1 MSTTRARENATLSF
15 GKPAGR
21 GSVEE
26 TFYPWTLTVDRFTAQ
41 GLMPVYGQAPPPD
54 PESERFFPTAFGDDT
69 LRYEAQFGFD
79 PVRRISFTLPFRRL
93 DDVLLAE
100 DAGSVTRRNSHG
112 QVVKIDKATGRT
124 FKLLEA
130 VRDRADWQRIKA
142 AGEALAERYY
152 TKSRIA
158 RAYGHLKDAHQRG
171 DFPIRLNLEGFFWTP
186 RELMGIEPHLFAFY
200 DQPDL
205 LHAINET
212 ILDVYTQKL
221 PLLLELIP
229 ADVVYIMEDL
239 SGKNGPMLSPELF
252 DAFVGSYYARLVPV
266 LKANGVRHVFVD
278 TDGDFMRLIP
288 HFIKAGI
295 EGFLPLDVNAG
306 MDITAVRRLYPE
318 LKLIGGY
325 NKLRIAEGQD
335 AIEREFE
342 RILPVIRQG
351 GYIPG
356 ADHQVPPSASLEDYR
371 FYIRL
376 LKAAMTQSGLDT

>member
-1 MSTTRARENATLSF
+1 
-15 GKPAGR
+15 
-21 GSVEE
+21 
-26 TFYPWTLTVDRFTAQ
+26 
-41 GLMPVYGQAPPPD
+41 
-54 PESERFFPTAFGDDT
+54 
-69 LRYEAQFGFD
+69 
-79 PVRRISFTLPFRRL
+79 
-93 DDVLLAE
+93 
-100 DAGSVTRRNSHG
+100 
-112 QVVKIDKATGRT
+112 KIDKATGITR
-124 FKLLEA
+124 KLLEA

-158 RAYGHLKDAHQRG
+158 RAYGHLRDAHQRG

-186 RELMGIEPHLFAFY
+186 RELLGIEPHLFAFY
-200 DQPDL
+200 DQPAL
-205 LHAINET
+205 LHAINEA
-212 ILDVYTQKL
+212 ILSVYTQQL

-252 DAFVGSYYARLVPV
+252 DEFVGAYYARLVPI
-266 LKANGVRHVFVD
+266 LKANRVKHVFVD

-288 HFIKAGI
+288 HFIRAGI
-295 EGFLPLDVNAG
+295 DGFLPLDVNAG
-306 MDITAVRRLYPE
+306 MDITIVRQLYPA

-325 NKLRIAEGQD
+325 NKLRIAEGKD
-335 AIEREFE
+335 AIDREFA

-371 FYIRL
+371 YYIRQ
-376 LKAAMTQSGLDT
+376 LKAAMTQAGLDS

>member
-1 MSTTRARENATLSF
+1 
-15 GKPAGR
+15 
-21 GSVEE
+21 
-26 TFYPWTLTVDRFTAQ
+26 
-41 GLMPVYGQAPPPD
+41 
-54 PESERFFPTAFGDDT
+54 
-69 LRYEAQFGFD
+69 
-79 PVRRISFTLPFRRL
+79 
-93 DDVLLAE
+93 
-100 DAGSVTRRNSHG
+100 
-112 QVVKIDKATGRT
+112 
-124 FKLLEA
+124 
-130 VRDRADWQRIKA
+130 
-142 AGEALAERYY
+142 
-152 TKSRIA
+152 
-158 RAYGHLKDAHQRG
+158 
-171 DFPIRLNLEGFFWTP
+171 
-186 RELMGIEPHLFAFY
+186 MGIEPHLFAFY

-205 LHAINET
+205 LHAIKET

-239 SGKNGPMLSPELF
+239 SGKNGPMLSPEQF